1 MENLAYVGK
10 IIEVRAID
18 GADRI
23 QSAVV
28 ICGEGGKWNVVV
40 PKSVQVGDLCTV
52 FMPDA
57 IVPKLPELAFMEKSG
72 WLVRMS
78 RFKGAPSE
86 ALAIPDFVGDHAIG
100 DNLTDELG
108 VEKYQ
113 KPGLAA
119 NASGSFP
126 TFIPK
131 TDEQRYQT
139 AGKLIAALDGVFAVA
154 TLKMDGTSTTA
165 YKYNGHFGV
174 CSRNLELSLDSGWQ
188 PAIAKRYELERLIPD
203 GYAIQFEVCGP
214 SVQGNPAGLEQ
225 HDGFI
230 FNVYDIA
237 NHVYVPWSLMLEWL
251 DEQGIK
257 MPVVDVVTYSTFQ
270 ADQMDFW
277 QELADQ
283 VKYDNGK
290 PAEGIVLRPCYKERD
305 VSGDRVSFK
314 VINLNYKES

>member
-1 MENLAYVGK
+1 MEHMAYVGK
-10 IIEVRAID
+10 IIEVRAIE

-40 PKSVQVGDLCTV
+40 PKAVQVGDLCTV

-72 WLVRMS
+72 WRVRMS

-108 VEKYQ
+108 VERYQ
-113 KPGLAA
+113 KPTLAA

-139 AGKLIAALDGVFAVA
+139 AGKLIAALDGHFSVA

-203 GYAIQFEVCGP
+203 GYAVQFEVCGP

-230 FNVYDIA
+230 FNVYDIS
-237 NHVYVPWSLMLEWL
+237 NHVYLPWSSMLKWL
-251 DEQGIK
+251 YDLDFK
-257 MPVVDVVTYSTFQ
+257 MPIVPLVTYSTFY
-270 ADQMDFW
+270 ADGMDYW

-290 PAEGIVLRPCYKERD
+290 PAEGIVIRPNEKELD

-314 VINLNYKES
+314 IINLNYKES